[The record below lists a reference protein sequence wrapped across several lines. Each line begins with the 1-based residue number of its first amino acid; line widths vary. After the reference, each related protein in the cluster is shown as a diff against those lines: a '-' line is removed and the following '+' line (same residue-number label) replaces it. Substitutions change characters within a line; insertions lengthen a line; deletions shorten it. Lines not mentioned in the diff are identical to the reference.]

1 MFHFRAPK
9 FSFIKLIPII
19 LISITL
25 LAAGCA
31 KTNSPSGRSGTTNIG
46 TVIEN
51 GIVSES
57 SSSNF
62 TLITAIGRLVLR
74 FDSHT
79 VSESVDLNSGKT
91 VTGPVNVK
99 DLYQGAELSVEYN
112 QTNDLAVKIVVRSS
126 DTVLYTL
133 VTGTIDEVTGLN
145 ITLKTV
151 LNGAERTLFIQFDT
165 SGIIIIKTDGSPGNV
180 GDLSTGMNVQ
190 VYCSGGST
198 DAAAIIIQ

>member
-1 MFHFRAPK
+1 
-9 FSFIKLIPII
+9 
-19 LISITL
+19 
-25 LAAGCA
+25 
-31 KTNSPSGRSGTTNIG
+31 
-46 TVIEN
+46 VIEN

-112 QTNDLAVKIVVRSS
+112 QTNDLAVKIVVTSS